1 MRFSREVE
9 WNIWES
15 FHTLLKGIFP
25 AKITKECNRICVI
38 KNDAPC
44 WSGVMNRYSA
54 LWKQLKKCPWNI
66 FEMSARASKKCHA
79 RRHPIVFS
87 CQSYFIKGISCAE
100 FDSAKYKRTWRDRR
114 LINYFCHSEA
124 FSLLPIKLCL
134 FFCKIS
140 KLFFWQLPRQPD
152 EINTAADRLRQSAR
166 FPASLLVCLTSPS
179 LSLSPPNITM
189 HLASPAATVWCSHP
203 PPVGLYPTFISVSV
217 FPSIH
222 LCDSSEG
229 RRGFE
234 SLSVLP
240 CEGESYGGFERESA
254 LLWVLYDISFPVRVT
269 KEVHSPRSSLKTPA
283 LSYKVPSCIARTEQD
298 GDPSGELVIKHL
310 PLLNMSTHFHPNPL
324 PPSRLT
330 FSPHRRFVADWKEM
344 KRRDMKRSFSS
355 WSWTQSLSSLFFF
368 FSFAF
373 FFPHLPSYSPRLLHT
388 FSPDIRT
395 HFHPFCMSVSW
406 LYGNYWQHKIFEP
419 N

>member
-1 MRFSREVE
+1 MKRQETNKLFLSFGSFFSLANQTLFIFLQNLKAFFLTTAPTTWWDKHCSRSSPSIRPFSRQPPR
-9 WNIWES
+9 
-15 FHTLLKGIFP
+15 LL
-25 AKITKECNRICVI
+25 
-38 KNDAPC
+38 DL
-44 WSGVMNRYSA
+44 S
-54 LWKQLKKCPWNI
+54 
-66 FEMSARASKKCHA
+66 
-79 RRHPIVFS
+79 
-87 CQSYFIKGISCAE
+87 
-100 FDSAKYKRTWRDRR
+100 
-114 LINYFCHSEA
+114 
-124 FSLLPIKLCL
+124 FSLSFTAKHNYA
-134 FFCKIS
+134 
-140 KLFFWQLPRQPD
+140 PR
-152 EINTAADRLRQSAR
+152 I
-166 FPASLLVCLTSPS
+166 ASRHS
-179 LSLSPPNITM
+179 LML
-189 HLASPAATVWCSHP
+189 P

-222 LCDSSEG
+222 LCDSSGG

-368 FSFAF
+368 FFICFLFSTLAILFSAS
-373 FFPHLPSYSPRLLHT
+373 PSHILPRYTHTLPPILHVCLMTVWKLLAAQN
-388 FSPDIRT
+388 I
-395 HFHPFCMSVSW
+395 W
-406 LYGNYWQHKIFEP
+406 A
-419 N
+419 

>member
-87 CQSYFIKGISCAE
+87 CQSYFIKGISCVE
-100 FDSAKYKRTWRDRR
+100 FDSARYKRTWRDRR

-189 HLASPAATVWCSHP
+189 HLASPAATVWCS
-203 PPVGLYPTFISVSV
+203 
-217 FPSIH
+217 
-222 LCDSSEG
+222 
-229 RRGFE
+229 
-234 SLSVLP
+234 
-240 CEGESYGGFERESA
+240 
-254 LLWVLYDISFPVRVT
+254 
-269 KEVHSPRSSLKTPA
+269 
-283 LSYKVPSCIARTEQD
+283 
-298 GDPSGELVIKHL
+298 L
-310 PLLNMSTHFHPNPL
+310 PLLVFIPPSSPSLSFHPSIYVTPL
-324 PPSRLT
+324 RGGGALSL
-330 FSPHRRFVADWKEM
+330 
-344 KRRDMKRSFSS
+344 
-355 WSWTQSLSSLFFF
+355 SLSSRVKGNHMEALNGSLHCSGCYMISLFLCVWPRKCIPPGAHWKLPR
-368 FSFAF
+368 SAIR
-373 FFPHLPSYSPRLLHT
+373 FPRASPERN
-388 FSPDIRT
+388 RT
-395 HFHPFCMSVSW
+395 GTPRENLW
-406 LYGNYWQHKIFEP
+406 
-419 N
+419 